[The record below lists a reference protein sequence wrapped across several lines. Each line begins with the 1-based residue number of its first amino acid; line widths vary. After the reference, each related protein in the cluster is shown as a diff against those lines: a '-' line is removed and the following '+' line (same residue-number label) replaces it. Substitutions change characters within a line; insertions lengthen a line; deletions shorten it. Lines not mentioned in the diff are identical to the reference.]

1 MWPDDAV
8 VKGFFSL
15 HLNGPPQGQAFLCEE
30 SSSKHDIIFVPFL
43 LSIKRPV
50 IDKMVDNAHRCY
62 LICVVDVINAMAL

>member
-15 HLNGPPQGQAFLCEE
+15 LLNGPPQGQAFLCEE
-30 SSSKHDIIFVPFL
+30 SSSKHYIIFVPFL

-50 IDKMVDNAHRCY
+50 IDKMVSR
-62 LICVVDVINAMAL
+62 